1 MSPNGTRPI
10 RLSQSKLNSKVLL
23 SKKPLCSPNPK
34 CQCTQATELLD
45 PRKRT
50 FQVCFIAAATDP
62 LRLRSTST
70 ALTVAAPVRASDLQR
85 DLTRSSDPHWEVQ
98 VRGSSSGCRPCHARH
113 NSASGPGLPALLSG
127 LAPGPP
133 GRNVSVLLAAD
144 RRLSVQLCFVSKY
157 TTRLVLVA

>member
-1 MSPNGTRPI
+1 MEPVLFDFPNPNLIPKSYFPKNLYALPI
-10 RLSQSKLNSKVLL
+10 QSASVLRLL
-23 SKKPLCSPNPK
+23 SY
-34 CQCTQATELLD
+34 LD

-50 FQVCFIAAATDP
+50 FQVCFIAATTDP